1 MEPTRKTTLAS
12 LCAEAGS
19 LEGLLEL
26 LGLRQRGSG
35 VYADLLA
42 QRFKRVERRLGL
54 NRGEAPLD
62 VSQFEP
68 PKPDDKAD
76 RRQLSLL

>member
-26 LGLRQRGSG
+26 LGLRQRGNTLEPFRS
-35 VYADLLA
+35 A
-42 QRFKRVERRLGL
+42 
-54 NRGEAPLD
+54 RG
-62 VSQFEP
+62 SQGAGGDSSSFG
-68 PKPDDKAD
+68 A
-76 RRQLSLL
+76 